1 MTNSEEY
8 IKAVRAIDSIYQNEK
23 TTEQS
28 AGITYPKEYLY
39 ARRMV
44 EMLNKFHPQADEAQL
59 LAARCQHFC
68 RWDIP
73 RSNYP
78 MDKKGY
84 HTWRTYLYTYQ
95 ADKAAEVLLAAGYDD
110 ATIQRVRIM
119 VSKQGIKQNS
129 DTQLIEDVI
138 CLVFIQHYVEEF
150 STKYSEDLPK
160 LFDIIQK
167 TWRKMSASG
176 HEAALLLPIKPEL
189 MDTLKA
195 ALSADAQ

>member
-1 MTNSEEY
+1 MVPNEQYS
-8 IKAVRAIDSIYQNEK
+8 KAVKAIDLIYQNE
-23 TTEQS
+23 TATEQS

-44 EMLNKFHPQADEAQL
+44 EMLARFYPQADEAQL

-68 RWDIP
+68 RWEIP
-73 RSNYP
+73 RSSYP

-84 HTWRTYLYTYQ
+84 HAWRTYLYTYQ
-95 ADKAAEVLLAAGYDD
+95 AQKAAEILLSAGYDAD
-110 ATIQRVRIM
+110 TVERVQKM
-119 VSKQGIKQNS
+119 VSKQGIKVNA

-138 CLVFIQHYVEEF
+138 CLVFIQYYVEEF
-150 STKYSEDLPK
+150 SLKYADDIPK

-167 TWRKMSASG
+167 TWRKMSPAG
-176 HEAALLLPIKPEL
+176 HAAALELPIGPEL

-195 ALSADAQ
+195 ALSAEQ